1 MTWKSRTTGWL
12 LCTHTIN
19 PLTKT
24 RWMPKQVW
32 QDKVNRGEDK
42 SPINSDE
49 FQGGLALYLTPIKV
63 IKSWPL
69 YSREY
74 IEHFKKR
81 LNAYAQ
87 GVDVNAVL

>member
-1 MTWKSRTTGWL
+1 VEEPNYLVVAVQSYNQYSNQDAL
-12 LCTHTIN
+12 DAE
-19 PLTKT
+19 
-24 RWMPKQVW
+24 QVW

-49 FQGGLALYLTPIKV
+49 FQGRLALYLTPIKV